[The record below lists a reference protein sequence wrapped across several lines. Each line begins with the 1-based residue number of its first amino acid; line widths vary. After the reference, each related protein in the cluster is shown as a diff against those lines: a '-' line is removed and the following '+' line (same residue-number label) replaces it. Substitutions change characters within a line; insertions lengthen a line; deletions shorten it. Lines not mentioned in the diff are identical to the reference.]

1 MDVQDPAV
9 RAELERRLRALEEDE
24 AGDAAHAPLPAVDLW
39 LLAAL
44 VAALTLIGWVMA

>member
-24 AGDAAHAPLPAVDLW
+24 AGDPAHAPLSPTELWVFAAV
-39 LLAAL
+39 
-44 VAALTLIGWVMA
+44 VVVLTLIGWVMA